1 MTDIP
6 YLGSLEKY
14 QFDNWL
20 ISQPV
25 TVKALDD
32 KKYRFVLEDY
42 EQDQN
47 KEEFHQ
53 AIANFLT
60 LDNSVLKQA
69 QDDIYR
75 YYKDV
80 EASLDGED
88 IVKIDDPNDVWRHI
102 QIECTPLVTRRP
114 YGDKAIYISLECECD
129 WEPEHGLQIV
139 FKQGL
144 SINKVGEYD
153 GHLSYVD
160 SYADPKL
167 ENIVYHSF
175 SN

>member
-88 IVKIDDPNDVWRHI
+88 IVKIDDEYFFTFSRI
-102 QIECTPLVTRRP
+102 R
-114 YGDKAIYISLECECD
+114 
-129 WEPEHGLQIV
+129 
-139 FKQGL
+139 KQ
-144 SINKVGEYD
+144 
-153 GHLSYVD
+153 
-160 SYADPKL
+160 A
-167 ENIVYHSF
+167 
-175 SN
+175 